1 MRLGELLLEAGKISP
16 ETLADTLAKQ
26 PGAGRRLGELL
37 IDAGHISELDLLEA
51 LARQFCFDMLARV
64 PDAELD
70 PELVRDLPVEWART
84 HHMLPVRHEGRVAV
98 LMEDPTRIDALGDLS
113 LLLDCEPLPLLA
125 PAAEIARCIEQCYYH
140 RGDSSS
146 RFLDT
151 MTADPAAAAQSAA
164 RAAGSDDLLRVA
176 DQAPVTQLVNL
187 VLLEALK
194 ARASDVH
201 VEPFEKHLRIRFRI
215 DGQLYDQS
223 SPPKHLEAALVS
235 RLKVMGKLDIAEKRL
250 PQDGMA
256 RVRVGEREVDIRIS
270 TIPVAEGERVVLRLL
285 NLDSA
290 QIPLADLGMPA
301 TVLEPMRRLLS
312 EPNGIILV
320 TGPTGSGKTT
330 TLYAALREVDTL
342 HKNVLTIEDPIE
354 YQLPRIGQIQVKP
367 KIGLTFANGLR
378 HILRQDPD
386 VILVGEVRDLETAE
400 IMVRSSLTGHLVFST
415 LHTNDAAG
423 AVLRLCDMGIE
434 SYLLASALRAALA
447 QRLVRR
453 LCPLCRSPYTASAED
468 LAPLGAEARPL
479 VGQTLHAANGCDACL
494 GGYAGRIGIY
504 ELLLVDPAMRER
516 IRQGA
521 GPESLKE
528 QAVAAGMPTL
538 LHDGIEKVRAGITTV
553 DEIAR
558 ALGHAG

>member
-1 MRLGELLLEAGKISP
+1 MLLGEWLVQAGKISP
-16 ETLADTLAKQ
+16 EALSAALAKQ
-26 PGAGRRLGELL
+26 AETGCRLGELL
-37 IDAGHISELDLLEA
+37 CDAGQLSELDLLEA
-51 LARQFCFDMLARV
+51 LARQFSIDLLLRV

-70 PELVRDLPVEWART
+70 PDLVRDLPVEWART
-84 HHMLPVRHEGRVAV
+84 HRMLPVRHDGRVAA
-98 LMEDPTRIDALGDLS
+98 LMEDPTRIEALGDLA
-113 LLLDCEPLPLLA
+113 LLLDCEPVPLLA
-125 PAAEIARCIEQCYYH
+125 PGAEIARCIEQCYYH
-140 RGDSSS
+140 RGESSS

-151 MTADPAAAAQSAA
+151 MTVDAEAVA
-164 RAAGSDDLLRVA
+164 RADARPAGSDDLLRVA

-215 DGQLYDQS
+215 DGRLYEQS
-223 SPPKHLEAALVS
+223 SPPKHLEASLIS

-256 RVRVGEREVDIRIS
+256 RVRVGEREVDIRVS

-290 QIPLADLGMPA
+290 QIPLTDLGMPPN
-301 TVLEPMRRLLS
+301 VLAPIRRLVG
-312 EPNGIILV
+312 EPNGIVLV

-367 KIGLTFANGLR
+367 KIGLTFAHGLR

-400 IMVRSSLTGHLVFST
+400 ILVRSSLTGHLVFST

-434 SYLLASALRAALA
+434 PYLLASALRAALA

-453 LCPLCRSPYTASAED
+453 LCPHCRKPCTATAD
-468 LAPLGAEARPL
+468 DVAPLGAEARSL
-479 VGQTLHAANGCDACL
+479 VGQTLYTAGDCDACL
-494 GGYAGRIGIY
+494 GGYTGRTGIY
-504 ELLLVDPAMRER
+504 ELLLVDTAMREQV
-516 IRQGA
+516 RQGA
-521 GPESLKE
+521 GPEALKA
-528 QAVAAGMPTL
+528 QAVSAGMPTL
-538 LHDGIEKVRAGITTV
+538 LQDGIEKVRAGVTTV
-553 DEIAR
+553 EEIAR
-558 ALGHAG
+558 ALGHA